1 MDKLAKRLR
10 EDAEHIDCAVSEQ
23 LDDRIRASL
32 QNIKPEEPR
41 QPERKPRPPM
51 FWWASS
57 LTGVAAAIVLIAIVN
72 LQGPNPGTP
81 TTEPAAQPLVLP
93 SIEWKA
99 ETAVLVSPLEEE
111 YENLQSDL
119 EKAEEALKQDIER
132 LF

>member
-1 MDKLAKRLR
+1 
-10 EDAEHIDCAVSEQ
+10 
-23 LDDRIRASL
+23 
-32 QNIKPEEPR
+32 
-41 QPERKPRPPM
+41 M

-72 LQGPNPGTP
+72 LQGSIPGTP

-111 YENLQSDL
+111 YENLQSDF